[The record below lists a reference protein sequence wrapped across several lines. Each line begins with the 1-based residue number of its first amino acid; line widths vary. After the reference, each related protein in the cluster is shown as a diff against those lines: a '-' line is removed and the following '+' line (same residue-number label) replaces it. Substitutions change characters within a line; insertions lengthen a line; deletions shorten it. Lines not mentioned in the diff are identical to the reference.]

1 MSLSEE
7 FTVYL
12 RDQFSALGAIE
23 IKRMFGGAGIYFG
36 GKIFA
41 LGDNDVLYLKAAPDQ
56 REKFQ
61 KAGCKPFEPWPGH
74 VMAGYWTVPVDVQE
88 DRHQLAQWAR
98 EALKAANKS
107 PKRKRADS
115 PAKPRR
121 RSGSKKSAPRKR
133 K

>member
-12 RDQFSALGAIE
+12 RDQFSALGTIE

-41 LGDNDVLYLKAAPDQ
+41 LGDNDCLYLKAAPDQ
-56 REKFQ
+56 RQKFQ

-88 DRHQLAQWAR
+88 DRDQLAQWAR
-98 EALKAANKS
+98 EALKAA
-107 PKRKRADS
+107 

-121 RSGSKKSAPRKR
+121 RSGSK
-133 K
+133 